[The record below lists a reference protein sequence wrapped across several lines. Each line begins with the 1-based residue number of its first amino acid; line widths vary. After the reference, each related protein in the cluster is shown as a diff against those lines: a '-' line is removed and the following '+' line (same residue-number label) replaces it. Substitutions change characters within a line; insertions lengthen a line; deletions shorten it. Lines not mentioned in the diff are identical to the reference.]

1 MAILWSNKFTK
12 TLKQLLKK
20 NRVSDNEIAPI
31 LDKHLSKK
39 VWVFLYRTGL
49 YVLTKLHPVIGD
61 GITGV
66 WCLDR
71 SFITFC
77 GISNNVKYSTS
88 AGTK

>member
-1 MAILWSNKFTK
+1 MLHCVNL
-12 TLKQLLKK
+12 LKQLLKK

-31 LDKHLSKK
+31 LDTHLSKRSEC
-39 VWVFLYRTGL
+39 FLNRTGL
-49 YVLTKLHPVIGD
+49 YVLTKPHPVIGD
-61 GITGV
+61 GITGG

-77 GISNNVKYSTS
+77 GISNNVNYSTS

>member
-1 MAILWSNKFTK
+1 MLHCVNL
-12 TLKQLLKK
+12 LKQLLKK

-31 LDKHLSKK
+31 LDTHLSKRSE
-39 VWVFLYRTGL
+39 WFFLYRTGL

-61 GITGV
+61 EITGV